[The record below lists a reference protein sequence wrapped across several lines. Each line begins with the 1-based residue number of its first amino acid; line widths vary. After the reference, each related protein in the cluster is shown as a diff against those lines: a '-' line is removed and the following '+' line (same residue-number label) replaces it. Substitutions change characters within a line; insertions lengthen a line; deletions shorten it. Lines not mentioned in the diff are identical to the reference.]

1 MKLMKRLLGL
11 ALAGTLMLGALAGC
25 GESGGADDVPTA
37 TPSADDVAYQAA
49 GITRDTVLFT
59 VNGADV
65 TADDYLF
72 WLLSAIA
79 EAQQNG
85 YLAADE
91 DWNGEIEGVP
101 AADYLKNTALESAKL
116 YSLMESKSAEAGV
129 TLSEENKTEADTQM
143 QQMVSYLTLMGYTM
157 EEYLRGQC
165 ITEETFT
172 RLNQMYYLNQN
183 YIDKLVEDGD
193 ARVVPSEEA
202 MTAFLDENGFYSC
215 KHILLETRRDTG
227 ETDEGGYPVYEEF
240 TEEETAAVKAEAD
253 ALLAQIRAAADPE
266 SEFDRL
272 MNERSDDARD
282 EEGSLYSPEGY
293 DAYTGQMVVEFEEAA
308 LALQPGEI
316 SEPVKSD
323 FGYHII
329 LRLPQATQNETYIG
343 YYQTNAMNDIV
354 DGWMAEAE
362 VKTNEAF
369 AALDPKSFYDKMT
382 ALNEQWA
389 AEKQAA
395 AEATATPAPETEGVV
410 ADPTDEPV
418 G

>member
-11 ALAGTLMLGALAGC
+11 ALAGALMVGVLAGC
-25 GESGGADDVPTA
+25 GKGGGTDDAPTA

-49 GITRDTVLFT
+49 GIARDTVLFT

-85 YLAADE
+85 DLTTDE
-91 DWNGEIEGVP
+91 GWEGEIEGVP

-129 TLSEENKTEADTQM
+129 TLSEENKAEADSQM
-143 QQMVSYLTLMGYTM
+143 QQMASYLALMGYTM

-172 RLNQMYYLNQN
+172 KLNQMYYLNQN
-183 YIDKLVEDGD
+183 YVDKLVADGD
-193 ARVVPSEEA
+193 ERVVPSEET

-215 KHILLETRRDTG
+215 KHILLETRRATG
-227 ETDEGGYPVYEEF
+227 ETDEGGYPVYEDF
-240 TEEETAAVKAEAD
+240 TEEEAVAVKAEAD

-266 SEFDRL
+266 AEFDVV
-272 MNERSDDARD
+272 MNERSDDGRD
-282 EEGSLYSPEGY
+282 ESGNLYSPDGY
-293 DAYTGQMVVEFEEAA
+293 DAYTGQMATEFEQAA
-308 LALQPGEI
+308 LALEPGEI
-316 SEPVKSD
+316 SEPVKTQ

-329 LRLPQATQNETYIG
+329 LRLPQATQNETYQG

-362 VKTNEAF
+362 VKTTDAF
-369 AALDPKSFYDKMT
+369 AALDPKAFYDKMV

-395 AEATATPAPETEGVV
+395 AAATATPAPETEGIV